1 MNKATE
7 TFVKWGLDLAKAPV
21 AVRASEEPIIR
32 FFAYHDAHP
41 IALSMALMEK
51 FGHQWI
57 IWESDTL
64 KSEILATFKATSVSE
79 HNWNKIQAVRT
90 LLLAIPFWVD
100 WEVFEKVIQAFNN
113 NVPRFD
119 IMQRCSL
126 AQLMAGVDIA
136 NQLRE
141 EVFGREIVYYTA
153 ACAIEEGVTYLPSPL
168 DYASTALANP
178 SYRCK
183 DCGNVDTDDL
193 SDGRCD
199 FCCGRYQKM
208 HNIDGKAA
216 PWIPDEVGRNIER
229 FVQRDPAGVA
239 KKFEEIRYLDSC
251 KVDPTSAVEVQAAK
265 LAVAA
270 KYVEKRQEQ
279 LVTQLE
285 ELKSWVT
292 H

>member
-1 MNKATE
+1 MDKATE
-7 TFVKWGLDLAKAPV
+7 TFVKWGLDLAKAPA

-41 IALSMALMEK
+41 LALSMALMEK
-51 FGHQWI
+51 FGHQWL

-64 KSEILATFKATSVSE
+64 KAEIVATFRATSVSE

-90 LLLAIPFWVD
+90 ILRSITFWTD

-119 IMQRCSL
+119 LMQRCSI

-141 EVFGREIVYYTA
+141 EIFGREIVYYTA
-153 ACAIEEGVTYLPSPL
+153 GCAVEEGVMYLPSPL
-168 DYASTALANP
+168 DYAAMALANP
-178 SYRCK
+178 SYRCR

-208 HNIDGKAA
+208 HNLDGKPA
-216 PWIPDEVGRNIER
+216 PWIPDEVGRNIDR
-229 FVQRDPAGVA
+229 FVQRNPEGVA
-239 KKFEEIRYLDSC
+239 KKFEEIRYLNSYAA
-251 KVDPTSAVEVQAAK
+251 DPNSPIDVQASK

-270 KYVEKRQEQ
+270 KYVETRQGQLVEQ
-279 LVTQLE
+279 LK